1 MLFFIEFDPDHF
13 FWTCRFRRSLNPT
26 FTVTTAWWFRG
37 AACATAL
44 SEWRTSLGP
53 LKRTGSVSPSPGM
66 GPVGPCWMFGPGHR
80 KATAK
85 CFPSRRFPK
94 SHRGTSRISKS
105 CYFRNFLWSFTI
117 FLPWVLPSSDYWGI
131 PVSNHDYGGNSPWQ
145 TPRGHWIGHQVT
157 SSLRAHPLVPGLFEL
172 PRFADGEMGPFLI
185 HFMGYKSRVNNLGEQ
200 VNGIHKKWCTS
211 GIHGFKP

>member
-117 FLPWVLPSSDYWGI
+117 FFTMSFTIQRLLGYPGIQPWLWRKLPMTDTSRPLNRPPSHVVPQSASTG
-131 PVSNHDYGGNSPWQ
+131 
-145 TPRGHWIGHQVT
+145 PRLVRT
-157 SSLRAHPLVPGLFEL
+157 SSVRGRRDGTFSDPL
-172 PRFADGEMGPFLI
+172 
-185 HFMGYKSRVNNLGEQ
+185 H
-200 VNGIHKKWCTS
+200 GI
-211 GIHGFKP
+211 